1 MEKLISKYT
10 KNEGK
15 VDYAATKK
23 LIEEID
29 LLAETK
35 KQAIL
40 NYESE
45 ISISGKTYY
54 VSQNGN
60 DNNDGLSPATA
71 WKTIQK
77 VNNSPIS
84 CGDAVLFERGGIY
97 RGMVMC
103 DSYVT
108 YSAYGDGPKPVI
120 TCSPE
125 NGAGKE
131 KWSLLE
137 GTGNIW
143 VYYKE
148 LPETGLIVFNDGEDY
163 SIKKVPSYINGKFMV
178 RHKPDEEFDVR
189 KHMHLNLTHF
199 NEHKALNENGTPDIA
214 PENLCPLY
222 LRCDKGNPGEIYNS
236 IEFAIRDH
244 GFRVPGARN
253 VTIDNVAIK
262 YVGGHGVAAG
272 TCRGLTVKNCEFG
285 WIGGGVQYYRGMDGT
300 PRQGQI
306 TRYGNAIEIYGGCY
320 DYTCDNNYIYQ
331 VFDAGVTHQFSSGS
345 PGDCK
350 HINVH
355 YTNNLIEY
363 CTYSIE
369 YFLGQNKD
377 SDSLRFQRDIYIE
390 NNILRYSGFGFGEQR
405 PEYDCPAA
413 HIKGWDSFSALDEN
427 SFVRNNIFDRGRNMI
442 IHVGTSQ
449 KHWLP
454 IYNNNIFI
462 QYLGE
467 TTSTL
472 GRYGKNPTTLT
483 PYTENI
489 REVMT
494 EMNLD
499 ANAGI
504 YFAERDELY
513 DLPDFMP
520 YKD

>member
-1 MEKLISKYT
+1 MEKIISKYA

-29 LLAETK
+29 LLAEAK

-40 NYESE
+40 NCESE
-45 ISISGKTYY
+45 ISVSGKTYY
-54 VSQNGN
+54 VSQNGD
-60 DNNDGLSPATA
+60 DNADGLSPETA

-77 VNNSPIS
+77 VNDSPIEG
-84 CGDAVLFERGGIY
+84 GDAVLFERGGIY

-103 DSYVT
+103 HSYVT
-108 YSAYGDGPKPVI
+108 YSAYGKGPKPII

-125 NGAGKE
+125 NGAGEE

-137 GTGNIW
+137 GTDNIW
-143 VYYKE
+143 IYYKE
-148 LPETGLIVFNDGEDY
+148 MPETGILVFNDGEDY
-163 SIKKVPSYINGKFMV
+163 SIKKVPSFINGKFMV

-199 NEHKALNENGTPDIA
+199 NEHKALNENGTPNIA

-222 LRCDKGNPGEIYNS
+222 LRCDQGNPGKVYSS
-236 IEFAIRDH
+236 IEFAVRDH

-262 YVGGHGVAAG
+262 YIGGHGVAAG

-285 WIGGGVQYYRGMDGT
+285 WIGGGVQYYHPSDSQRA
-300 PRQGQI
+300 GQVV
-306 TRYGNAIEIYGGCY
+306 RFGNAIEIYGGCY

-369 YFLGQNKD
+369 YFLGNNTD
-377 SDSLRFQRDIYIE
+377 TASLRFQRDIYIE

-413 HIKGWDSFSALDEN
+413 HIKGWDSYSALDEN
-427 SFVRNNIFDRGRNMI
+427 SFVRNNIFDRGRNML

-454 IYNNNIFI
+454 TYDNNIFI

-467 TTSTL
+467 ETSTL
-472 GRYGKNPTTLT
+472 GRYGQNPTTLT
-483 PYTENI
+483 PYTENM

-499 ANAGI
+499 PNAGI
-504 YFAERDELY
+504 YFAKRDELY

-520 YKD
+520 IKD